1 MYIFLVV
8 LHVLVSIVLIG
19 VVLLQSGKGAEMG
32 AAFGG
37 SSQTLFGGRGAATF
51 LSKVTVGAAALF
63 MMTSLG
69 LSVLS
74 HEQSVASS
82 IMEAPKAEEA
92 TIPKQTGT
100 PGGPNE
106 LPEAKGGAPSE
117 APSTPPSQTPSPE
130 NPSGPSPSG
139 SGQR

>member
-1 MYIFLVV
+1 MYILLVV
-8 LHVLVSIVLIG
+8 LHVLVSILLVG

-51 LSKVTVGAAALF
+51 LSKVTVGTAALF
-63 MMTSLG
+63 MITSLG

-74 HEQSVASS
+74 HERSVASS
-82 IMEAPKAEEA
+82 IMGTPKAEEA
-92 TIPKQTGT
+92 TTPKQTGT

-117 APSTPPSQTPSPE
+117 APSTTPSQTPSPE
-130 NPSGPSPSG
+130 SPSGPSPSG